1 MDADT
6 LNIYCPRCKRKV
18 AIYNTKATI
27 PIDVKCR
34 RCEKLVIYIPK
45 TKETLIKPMPPRAT
59 SSGMRFY

>member
-1 MDADT
+1 MEYEKV
-6 LNIYCPRCKRKV
+6 NIYCPRCKRKV
-18 AIYNTKATI
+18 ATCSSRGSLA
-27 PIDVKCR
+27 IDVKCK